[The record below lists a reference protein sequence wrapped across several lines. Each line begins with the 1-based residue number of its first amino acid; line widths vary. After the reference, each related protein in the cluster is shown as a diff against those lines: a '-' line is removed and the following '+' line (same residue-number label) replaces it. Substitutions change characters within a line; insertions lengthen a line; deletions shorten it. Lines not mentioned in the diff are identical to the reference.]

1 MADAKKSKIYN
12 NPGNIEVGQGYAG
25 ETGTYANDRERPF
38 AIFDTPQ
45 MGVRALTRDLITKI
59 KRFDGDVDAII
70 NQYAPNNENDTKAYQ
85 KFIKQQ
91 IGNKSKVDE
100 SDLPSLITG
109 IIKKENKG
117 STADYYLKDPKI
129 IEEGIALSSKSF
141 PSNYTY
147 RDALLE
153 YLTPLPIETRQ
164 EGGPVNA
171 GQPYL
176 VGEEGP
182 ELVIPNQDAFVLP
195 TNSPETQAALD
206 ALSAGVSSDV
216 AGARALGQSLRGS
229 SQSIADMVPQKSPT
243 RNKVKYIKF
252 DDPNAP
258 RIAVPEEFDQEQI
271 KEYLKS
277 ESVEAQMYDRGYL
290 YKYGLQPSYYQDNS
304 NLDDWALTAGI
315 KSGYDNLKAIGTG
328 ALYTVADTFGSE
340 ENMAKFERLRE
351 QYNQDAAVHIYK
363 EGEGPGGVE
372 SRITSIEDALQSE
385 AKLSAFLDWAAFNT
399 GAGATTMIPI
409 IMASAV
415 GAGVGVAAAPF
426 TGGASL
432 AASGASIAG
441 MMAAYSMGV
450 GEATGAQLDRSGDAN
465 AALSLAA
472 GIPYAAAERLFG
484 TSFMLNRLFAKKY
497 GAELVED
504 IVKKTTIKSLSE
516 KKIKN
521 SIIKEVSKGF
531 GKQFVG
537 EGITEATQEAITST
551 VAEINEG
558 ASLAELYSSKDFW
571 KQLGESAAAG
581 AVAGGV
587 IGGVTGG
594 PIQYIRKAGNK
605 NIDATAALADKV
617 DTDNIEA
624 INATGGEVGDIFT
637 YTGLVND
644 TEDKTENSKPKEYT
658 LLGTTITT
666 KGDEVYVMTPVGGGA
681 PVLVPLNES
690 SKLAKSQLNAK
701 DIATLGDQQFAPEDT
716 TSIPKATEVNQA
728 VKDLKARGIVNSEQ
742 SVEDLV
748 GLPPLDGWL
757 EEESEQY
764 QDAITNQAELLRT
777 EGEVTPLPA
786 KYKQYQGLEG
796 ETFNKVAEKQYQK
809 ERKQGIVNFYNTTLA
824 SENQLTDQEKL
835 ELQKLG
841 YYKGPRGIEFINRKL
856 ANTNLKDKAKVTT
869 GLQELREIISNQIAH
884 TPQIVESNRV
894 VSRTQ
899 VPPLIPRSF
908 EETKANLDPDS
919 AARLETLTEQKQRY
933 DWELAKQDEI
943 VEQLKNDLETL
954 DPNSPNIETETT
966 RLQNEINFV
975 ESRRQAV
982 AREVSDPLTR
992 ILKIRDITTH
1002 MNNSGFR
1009 VSMLQYY
1016 RQILKQVRKNKDE
1029 VAVQVYTNLIKNYRP
1044 TNQHVFTFN
1053 NTLVFLF
1060 TSKAKQQLQFD
1071 AKQLE
1076 NSIKDLLPDGFS
1088 RSAYRTLTEDNK
1100 VLYRQYSR
1108 DLQKRLNAIKTIDSK
1123 RVELNNLLAS
1133 FNIEPIINWDK
1144 QKGKLSIPEFN
1155 SRVKELLGYEKVERE
1170 KVIEEYWSLSNHP
1183 DSLDRPALSQD
1194 AIDKMPMV
1202 LEDMRSELERLGVNN
1217 LDLRIYNSI
1226 TNKKGAQVNGRFLGG
1241 LGLVEV
1247 AMNATQ
1253 NVNGSKLNPAD
1264 SRMFTLHHE
1273 SMHYIFKNLL
1283 TPEEQATLK
1292 SAARDAYIKRY
1303 NIKKRY
1309 EGFGLS
1315 EEALL
1320 EESISDAFA
1329 EYMATT
1335 SNGSLYTPKGMIATI
1350 FNRIRNYIIA
1360 LGNALSNN
1368 QLRSTA
1374 QIFNNIDKGVMEAR
1388 RDIINKVDISRS
1400 EMLNLA
1406 KIGKISVDQAEKF
1419 FNQRGRSV
1427 VLVGGIKAGSTLT
1440 NKQLYRSFI
1449 INILPKFYAV
1459 RQDPATNKIVTSL
1472 SNLFESITTDTGVP
1486 NLEQANFYLQQ
1497 LNTLNDQDLNAVAA
1511 YLQSNQEAMSEVTSA
1526 ALMKSSMG
1534 TYAGQDVAALFELMQ
1549 APDLFKTRLARLN
1562 RNMPT
1567 ETDIRIAGTPLTVH
1581 HGTGQTAMAS
1591 IMAGG
1596 FIASPNSMGMHFGT
1610 QAQATIR
1617 GKAMA
1622 DADYQ
1627 GTGLDAGK
1635 GLKTPEWWKPT
1646 SDLSAAIPSA
1656 DTTRKTQRANT
1667 AGTYNKIKSKL
1678 KEGNTL
1684 DFGAG
1689 LGLGTEILKSDSF
1702 EPFPP
1707 ANFVPTYQ
1715 AVQQIPENSYDN
1727 IVSLNV
1733 LNVLPKASR
1742 NDAVRTIGR
1751 SLKVNGT
1758 AFITTRGMDIY
1769 GNKQNPARG
1778 LRSDEVGSIITAD
1791 GQSFQ
1796 KGFTQA
1802 ELTGYIQSM
1811 LGSGFSVEAIPEGA
1825 AGVKVTKLET
1835 SLTTPGILNA
1845 VLHIRNPIRMQDM
1858 GAQWDSFQVLN
1869 DISAFPT
1876 DPNEQYGMD
1885 IDVSRQMAPA
1895 MLTDIIFTPTEA
1907 TVVRNK
1913 MTTAQDKGVPFKQGK
1928 SGKIIINKNYKPAS
1942 LIRQEI
1948 LQDAIKAK
1956 GYDGIVYRN
1965 QYEVTADY
1973 DGDGGAIESLDSYIV
1988 FSPNQIQLVENNPN
2002 LDMSDIHYSASSEGS
2017 YEADPSDDKISQ
2029 PDPKENRSATKEANK
2044 GMDDGG
2050 KAEDKVLAGTTPDTD
2065 VSLKDIGKVSK
2076 FMMHARGLAAKFPVV
2091 ARMFRAVQGLEQ
2103 KGRALQTQFAAQM
2116 RNYFDVINRMEGAKE
2131 ILAKAHIISQ
2141 QAGAQARYR
2150 KDAEGRITFV
2160 SPISITTGGESSI
2173 TIMQGEVV
2181 VLDGALADVY
2191 EDSQGAIMTVLDE
2204 IKKGTI
2210 ASTFVPQ
2217 LKQSVEIL
2225 SRMNPEALAAAGIDP
2240 NTFDGDVVENLQYG
2254 QLVAIINGLA
2264 AAPQLVRDRAM
2275 SASMNN
2281 PTNLSN
2287 MVERLPID
2295 SATIDILIGTDAT
2308 NLPSLLQ
2315 ELRKFEELKQF
2326 DYVPLQRYGTHA
2338 ITVKDESDQ
2347 VVRYEHISVP
2357 LKEEKL
2363 TGMTT
2368 SRKFGEVR
2376 SRLLAEYPASEG
2388 FEVSQVEEISEDYRS
2403 RMPKDLSMIDSMAQ
2417 HLSDKNAKKY
2427 DEVRK
2432 ELDTIIGTQ
2441 NVVGFDKFVRGRKM
2455 IGGVPG
2461 FDGDILRSISQFG
2474 MIAAEYGARNRYLK
2488 DVNNSYSDAMTYTD
2502 INKMPNLRE
2511 AVEKM
2516 KAYGIDNMHS
2526 HEFTLPRR
2534 LGFWW
2539 FLGGNI
2545 SSGILQT
2552 MSMVQFTGPMLA
2564 QFSNSAK
2571 SSTQLS
2577 RAFVEVNRLL
2587 TFTDNQFGDV
2597 FLNLDKPRLMEI
2609 FKDEALVE
2617 AISEDIANGI
2627 IKQGQ
2632 ALYETGQAP
2641 GFTLTPTDKTNM
2653 KIRGRIKQL
2662 EQGVMGGTFNTFE
2675 TISRLTAYV
2684 AAYRL
2689 SQDPKT
2695 MQNADTWYS
2704 GSNFIWNEMKKQRG
2718 GMANSQDFARILID
2732 DTFGDYSKIN
2742 RPMIMRGAGSIF
2754 FLFQTYISQ
2763 MFGLLRRLMV
2773 GQGNAQSTAMGR
2785 KMFARIMLMLFL
2797 TGGLMGLPGADD
2809 LDFLYRMTRKMQ
2821 GVDQDMRTVMREALV
2836 DLTGPKM
2843 TEAIMNGSIEAF
2855 GNVNVQR
2862 RLSLG
2867 EVPGSGQA
2875 RAILSALGM
2884 PTGAKAEE
2892 FLGAPGAVFFQSGRE
2907 MFDIINKQGMLSAAT
2922 DMDLYMAAAPT
2933 FIKNAYR
2940 AAYKYPQQ
2948 GYVDTRR
2955 GTLLTADLNGFD
2967 LLMQGIGFTPTKI
2980 SKARNVLY
2988 YERQVDTK
2996 YQGITKSFNS
3006 QIKNAF
3012 RDMYIGYNITDDKAM
3027 ADAAQLEILKIM
3039 RQIQEFNNGVDSN
3052 YAYVPAISRLRAEGI
3067 KQANFNLRTLKA
3079 NKKTFRKKQE
3089 LTDQFDVNM
3098 N

>member
-1 MADAKKSKIYN
+1 MPPVVKNKESKKVRSFKNIIRKAEGYRNEAYKPVDTEKYHTIGYGHYGEDVKPGQKINRKQAESLLDKDVRVRVKEIN
-12 NPGNIEVGQGYAG
+12 NLIPEFNQFPSDVQ
-25 ETGTYANDRERPF
+25 D
-38 AIFDTPQ
+38 AIFSEYYRGSIGQSPNA
-45 MGVRALTRDLITKI
+45 VKL
-59 KRFDGDVDAII
+59 I
-70 NQYAPNNENDTKAYQ
+70 NQK
-85 KFIKQQ
+85 
-91 IGNKSKVDE
+91 
-100 SDLPSLITG
+100 
-109 IIKKENKG
+109 
-117 STADYYLKDPKI
+117 
-129 IEEGIALSSKSF
+129 
-141 PSNYTY
+141 NYEQ
-147 RDALLE
+147 AAQE
-153 YLTPLPIETRQ
+153 YLDNQEYINAVELGKPGIRPRMEAVAEALRNMGIETRA
-164 EGGPVNA
+164 EGGPVNY

-182 ELVIPNQDAFVLP
+182 ELIVPNQDAVVLP
-195 TNSPETQAALD
+195 ANSPETQAALD

-216 AGARALGQSLRGS
+216 ADARALGQSFRGS
-229 SQSIADMVPQKSPT
+229 SQSIADMVPQRSPT
-243 RNKVKYIKF
+243 RDKVKYIKF
-252 DDPNAP
+252 DDPRAP
-258 RIAVPEEFDQEQI
+258 RIAVPEDFDQEQI
-271 KEYLKS
+271 NEYLKT
-277 ESVEAQMYDRGYL
+277 ESVEAQMYDKGYL
-290 YKYGLQPSYYQDNS
+290 FKYGLQPSYYKDNS

-363 EGEGPGGVE
+363 EGEGPGGIE

-581 AVAGGV
+581 AVAGGT
-587 IGGVTGG
+587 IGGVAGG
-594 PIQYIRKAGNK
+594 PIQYIKKSGNK
-605 NIDATAALADKV
+605 NIDATAALSDKV

-624 INATGGEVGDIFT
+624 INATGGEVGDVFT

-764 QDAITNQAELLRT
+764 QDAIANQAELLRT

-856 ANTNLKDKAKVTT
+856 ANTKLKDKAKETT

-1076 NSIKDLLPDGFS
+1076 NSIKDLLPNGFS

-1155 SRVKELLGYEKVERE
+1155 NRVKELLGYEKVERE

-1202 LEDMRSELERLGVNN
+1202 LEDMRSELGRLGVNN

-1292 SAARDAYIKRY
+1292 GAARDAYIKRY

-1335 SNGSLYTPKGMIATI
+1335 SNGSLYSPKGMIATI

-1440 NKQLYRSFI
+1440 NKQLYRSFV
-1449 INILPKFYAV
+1449 INVLPKFYAV
-1459 RQDPATNKIVTSL
+1459 RQDPATNKVVTSL

-1526 ALMKSSMG
+1526 ALLRSSMG
-1534 TYAGQDVAALFELMQ
+1534 TYAGQDVVALFELIQ

-1581 HGTGQTAMAS
+1581 HSTETIKTDIITKEGFK
-1591 IMAGG
+1591 AG
-1596 FIASPNSMGMHFGT
+1596 PDSMGMHFGT
-1610 QAQATIR
+1610 
-1617 GKAMA
+1617 
-1622 DADYQ
+1622 
-1627 GTGLDAGK
+1627 
-1635 GLKTPEWWKPT
+1635 
-1646 SDLSAAIPSA
+1646 
-1656 DTTRKTQRANT
+1656 
-1667 AGTYNKIKSKL
+1667 
-1678 KEGNTL
+1678 KE
-1684 DFGAG
+1684 
-1689 LGLGTEILKSDSF
+1689 
-1702 EPFPP
+1702 
-1707 ANFVPTYQ
+1707 Q
-1715 AVQQIPENSYDN
+1715 AVIRAKN
-1727 IVSLNV
+1727 IVSAPV
-1733 LNVLPKASR
+1733 
-1742 NDAVRTIGR
+1742 
-1751 SLKVNGT
+1751 
-1758 AFITTRGMDIY
+1758 MDNMKI
-1769 GNKQNPARG
+1769 
-1778 LRSDEVGSIITAD
+1778 
-1791 GQSFQ
+1791 F
-1796 KGFTQA
+1796 
-1802 ELTGYIQSM
+1802 
-1811 LGSGFSVEAIPEGA
+1811 
-1825 AGVKVTKLET
+1825 
-1835 SLTTPGILNA
+1835 NA
-1845 VLHIRNPIRMQDM
+1845 VLHIRNPVRMQDM
-1858 GAQWDSFQVLN
+1858 GAYWTAEQTLEELTAPAN
-1869 DISAFPT
+1869 NPT
-1876 DPNEQYGMD
+1876 EQYGMD

-1895 MLTDIIFTPTEA
+1895 MLTDIIFTPTEGG
-1907 TVVRNK
+1907 VIRRK
-1913 MTTAQDKGVPFKQGK
+1913 MQAAKD
-1928 SGKIIINKNYKPAS
+1928 SSA
-1942 LIRQEI
+1942 RQKI

-2002 LDMSDIHYSASSEGS
+2002 LDMSDINYSASSEGS

-2141 QAGAQARYR
+2141 QAGAQAKYLP
-2150 KDAEGRITFV
+2150 DAEGRITFV
-2160 SPISITTGGESSI
+2160 SPISITTGGENSI

-2191 EDSQGAIMTVLDE
+2191 IDAQGAITTVLEE

-2571 SSTQLS
+2571 SATQLS

-2907 MFDIINKQGMLSAAT
+2907 MFDIINKQGILSAAT

>member
-1 MADAKKSKIYN
+1 
-12 NPGNIEVGQGYAG
+12 
-25 ETGTYANDRERPF
+25 
-38 AIFDTPQ
+38 
-45 MGVRALTRDLITKI
+45 
-59 KRFDGDVDAII
+59 
-70 NQYAPNNENDTKAYQ
+70 
-85 KFIKQQ
+85 
-91 IGNKSKVDE
+91 
-100 SDLPSLITG
+100 
-109 IIKKENKG
+109 
-117 STADYYLKDPKI
+117 
-129 IEEGIALSSKSF
+129 
-141 PSNYTY
+141 
-147 RDALLE
+147 
-153 YLTPLPIETRQ
+153 
-164 EGGPVNA
+164 
-171 GQPYL
+171 
-176 VGEEGP
+176 
-182 ELVIPNQDAFVLP
+182 
-195 TNSPETQAALD
+195 
-206 ALSAGVSSDV
+206 
-216 AGARALGQSLRGS
+216 
-229 SQSIADMVPQKSPT
+229 
-243 RNKVKYIKF
+243 
-252 DDPNAP
+252 
-258 RIAVPEEFDQEQI
+258 
-271 KEYLKS
+271 
-277 ESVEAQMYDRGYL
+277 
-290 YKYGLQPSYYQDNS
+290 
-304 NLDDWALTAGI
+304 
-315 KSGYDNLKAIGTG
+315 
-328 ALYTVADTFGSE
+328 
-340 ENMAKFERLRE
+340 
-351 QYNQDAAVHIYK
+351 
-363 EGEGPGGVE
+363 
-372 SRITSIEDALQSE
+372 
-385 AKLSAFLDWAAFNT
+385 
-399 GAGATTMIPI
+399 
-409 IMASAV
+409 
-415 GAGVGVAAAPF
+415 
-426 TGGASL
+426 
-432 AASGASIAG
+432 
-441 MMAAYSMGV
+441 
-450 GEATGAQLDRSGDAN
+450 
-465 AALSLAA
+465 
-472 GIPYAAAERLFG
+472 
-484 TSFMLNRLFAKKY
+484 
-497 GAELVED
+497 
-504 IVKKTTIKSLSE
+504 
-516 KKIKN
+516 
-521 SIIKEVSKGF
+521 
-531 GKQFVG
+531 
-537 EGITEATQEAITST
+537 
-551 VAEINEG
+551 
-558 ASLAELYSSKDFW
+558 
-571 KQLGESAAAG
+571 
-581 AVAGGV
+581 
-587 IGGVTGG
+587 
-594 PIQYIRKAGNK
+594 
-605 NIDATAALADKV
+605 
-617 DTDNIEA
+617 
-624 INATGGEVGDIFT
+624 
-637 YTGLVND
+637 
-644 TEDKTENSKPKEYT
+644 
-658 LLGTTITT
+658 
-666 KGDEVYVMTPVGGGA
+666 MTPVGGGA

-690 SKLAKSQLNAK
+690 SKLTKSQLNAK

-764 QDAITNQAELLRT
+764 QDAIANQAELLRT

-856 ANTNLKDKAKVTT
+856 ANTKLKDKAKETT

-884 TPQIVESNRV
+884 TPQIVESTRV

-919 AARLETLTEQKQRY
+919 ATRLETLTEQKQRY

-943 VEQLKNDLETL
+943 VEQLKNNLETL
-954 DPNSPNIETETT
+954 DPNSPNIEVETT

-975 ESRRQAV
+975 ESRKQAV
-982 AREVSDPLTR
+982 AREISDPLTR

-1009 VSMLQYY
+1009 VNMIQYY
-1016 RQILKQVRKNKDE
+1016 RQILKQARKDKDE
-1029 VAVQVYTNLIKNYRP
+1029 VSIQFYQNLIKNYKP

-1053 NTLVFLF
+1053 NTLVYLF
-1060 TSKAKQQLQFD
+1060 TSKAK
-1071 AKQLE
+1071 KQLE
-1076 NSIKDLLPDGFS
+1076 FDARQLENNIKDLLPDGFS
-1088 RSAYRTLTEDNK
+1088 RSAYRALTEDNK

-1133 FNIEPIINWDK
+1133 FNIEPVINWDK

-1155 SRVKELLGYEKVERE
+1155 KRVKELLGYEKVERE

-1202 LEDMRSELERLGVNN
+1202 LEDMRSELKRLGVNN
-1217 LDLRIYNSI
+1217 LDVRIYNSI

-1292 SAARDAYIKRY
+1292 GAARDAYIKRY

-1335 SNGSLYTPKGMIATI
+1335 SNGSLYSPKGMIATI

-1427 VLVGGIKAGSTLT
+1427 VLVGGKKAGSTIT
-1440 NKQLYRSFI
+1440 NKQLYRSFV
-1449 INILPKFYAV
+1449 INVLPEFYEV

-1497 LNTLNDQDLNAVAA
+1497 LNALTDQELNAAA
-1511 YLQSNQEAMSEVTSA
+1511 AFIQSNEEAHLEINRA
-1526 ALMKSSMG
+1526 ALLKSSI
-1534 TYAGQDVAALFELMQ
+1534 YSNAGQYTAGLFELI
-1549 APDLFKTRLARLN
+1549 PYIDLFKQNLGSLN
-1562 RNMPT
+1562 RVMPT
-1567 ETDIRIAGTPLTVH
+1567 ETDIRIAGTPLIVH

-1610 QAQATIR
+1610 QPQAAIR
-1617 GKAMA
+1617 GKLMA
-1622 DADYQ
+1622 DAEYQ

-1635 GLKTPEWWKPT
+1635 GFKTPEWWKPI
-1646 SDLSAAIPSA
+1646 SDEFVDPPAE
-1656 DTTRKTQRANT
+1656 TTQSTQRANT
-1667 AGTYNKIKSKL
+1667 VGTYNKIKLKL

-1684 DFGAG
+1684 DYGAG
-1689 LGLGTEILKSDSF
+1689 LGLGTSILESDSF
-1702 EPFPP
+1702 EPFPQTSF
-1707 ANFVPTYQ
+1707 NPTYTDLND
-1715 AVQQIPENSYDN
+1715 IPADSYDN
-1727 IVSLNV
+1727 VVALNV
-1733 LNVLPKASR
+1733 LNVLPKARR
-1742 NDAVRTIGR
+1742 NDAVRGIGR
-1751 SLKVNGT
+1751 SLKVKGT
-1758 AFITTRGMDIY
+1758 AFITTRGIDIY
-1769 GNKQNPARG
+1769 GNKQSPTRG
-1778 LRSDEVGSIITAD
+1778 TKGAEVGSIVTSNN
-1791 GQSFQ
+1791 SFQ

-1802 ELTGYIQSM
+1802 ELTGYIKSM
-1811 LGSGFSVEAIPEGA
+1811 LGSGFSVEAITEGA

-1835 SLTTPGILNA
+1835 SLTTPAILNA
-1845 VLHIRNPIRMQDM
+1845 VLHIRNPLRMKDM
-1858 GAQWDSFQVLN
+1858 GQLWDAETTLDLLRSYTN
-1869 DISAFPT
+1869 NPT
-1876 DPNEQYGMD
+1876 EQDGYGMD
-1885 IDVSRQMAPA
+1885 VDVMRPMAQA

-1907 TVVRNK
+1907 AVIRK
-1913 MTTAQDKGVPFKQGK
+1913 KIMAAQDKGAPFKQTK
-1928 SGKIIINKNYKPAS
+1928 SGKSLNQIIMNKNYKPVD

-1965 QYEVTADY
+1965 QYEVTADR
-1973 DGDGGAIESLDSYIV
+1973 DGEPIESLDSYIV
-1988 FSPNQIQLVENNPN
+1988 FDANQIQLVENNPN

-2240 NTFDGDVVENLQYG
+2240 NTFDGDVVENLQYE

-2338 ITVKDESDQ
+2338 ITVKDD
-2347 VVRYEHISVP
+2347 I
-2357 LKEEKL
+2357 
-2363 TGMTT
+2363 
-2368 SRKFGEVR
+2368 R
-2376 SRLLAEYPASEG
+2376 SSC
-2388 FEVSQVEEISEDYRS
+2388 
-2403 RMPKDLSMIDSMAQ
+2403 
-2417 HLSDKNAKKY
+2417 
-2427 DEVRK
+2427 
-2432 ELDTIIGTQ
+2432 
-2441 NVVGFDKFVRGRKM
+2441 
-2455 IGGVPG
+2455 
-2461 FDGDILRSISQFG
+2461 
-2474 MIAAEYGARNRYLK
+2474 
-2488 DVNNSYSDAMTYTD
+2488 
-2502 INKMPNLRE
+2502 
-2511 AVEKM
+2511 
-2516 KAYGIDNMHS
+2516 
-2526 HEFTLPRR
+2526 
-2534 LGFWW
+2534 
-2539 FLGGNI
+2539 
-2545 SSGILQT
+2545 
-2552 MSMVQFTGPMLA
+2552 
-2564 QFSNSAK
+2564 
-2571 SSTQLS
+2571 
-2577 RAFVEVNRLL
+2577 
-2587 TFTDNQFGDV
+2587 
-2597 FLNLDKPRLMEI
+2597 
-2609 FKDEALVE
+2609 
-2617 AISEDIANGI
+2617 
-2627 IKQGQ
+2627 
-2632 ALYETGQAP
+2632 
-2641 GFTLTPTDKTNM
+2641 
-2653 KIRGRIKQL
+2653 
-2662 EQGVMGGTFNTFE
+2662 
-2675 TISRLTAYV
+2675 
-2684 AAYRL
+2684 
-2689 SQDPKT
+2689 
-2695 MQNADTWYS
+2695 
-2704 GSNFIWNEMKKQRG
+2704 
-2718 GMANSQDFARILID
+2718 
-2732 DTFGDYSKIN
+2732 
-2742 RPMIMRGAGSIF
+2742 
-2754 FLFQTYISQ
+2754 
-2763 MFGLLRRLMV
+2763 
-2773 GQGNAQSTAMGR
+2773 
-2785 KMFARIMLMLFL
+2785 
-2797 TGGLMGLPGADD
+2797 
-2809 LDFLYRMTRKMQ
+2809 
-2821 GVDQDMRTVMREALV
+2821 
-2836 DLTGPKM
+2836 
-2843 TEAIMNGSIEAF
+2843 
-2855 GNVNVQR
+2855 
-2862 RLSLG
+2862 
-2867 EVPGSGQA
+2867 
-2875 RAILSALGM
+2875 
-2884 PTGAKAEE
+2884 
-2892 FLGAPGAVFFQSGRE
+2892 
-2907 MFDIINKQGMLSAAT
+2907 
-2922 DMDLYMAAAPT
+2922 
-2933 FIKNAYR
+2933 
-2940 AAYKYPQQ
+2940 
-2948 GYVDTRR
+2948 
-2955 GTLLTADLNGFD
+2955 
-2967 LLMQGIGFTPTKI
+2967 
-2980 SKARNVLY
+2980 
-2988 YERQVDTK
+2988 
-2996 YQGITKSFNS
+2996 
-3006 QIKNAF
+3006 
-3012 RDMYIGYNITDDKAM
+3012 
-3027 ADAAQLEILKIM
+3027 
-3039 RQIQEFNNGVDSN
+3039 
-3052 YAYVPAISRLRAEGI
+3052 
-3067 KQANFNLRTLKA
+3067 
-3079 NKKTFRKKQE
+3079 
-3089 LTDQFDVNM
+3089 
-3098 N
+3098 

>member
-12 NPGNIEVGQGYAG
+12 NPGNIEIGQGYAG
-25 ETGTYANDRERPF
+25 ETGTYANNRKRPF

-182 ELVIPNQDAFVLP
+182 ELVVPNQDAFVLP
-195 TNSPETQAALD
+195 TNSPETQAVLD
-206 ALSAGVSSDV
+206 ELSAGVSSDV
-216 AGARALGQSLRGS
+216 ADARALGQSLRGS
-229 SQSIADMVPQKSPT
+229 SQSITDMVPQRSPT
-243 RNKVKYIKF
+243 RDKVKYIKF

-415 GAGVGVAAAPF
+415 GAGVGALTV
-426 TGGASL
+426 GAG
-432 AASGASIAG
+432 ATGASIAG

-472 GIPYAAAERLFG
+472 GIPYAAAERYLG
-484 TSFMLNRLFAKKY
+484 ASMMLTRLFKEKY
-497 GAELVED
+497 GGEV
-504 IVKKTTIKSLSE
+504 VKKLVKDTTIKSLSE

-521 SIIKEVSKGF
+521 SIIKEVAKGF
-531 GKQFVG
+531 GTQFVG
-537 EGITEATQEAITST
+537 EGATEAIQESITST

-558 ASLAELYSSKDFW
+558 ASLAELYSSTDFW
-571 KQLGESAAAG
+571 KQLGEAAAAG

-624 INATGGEVGDIFT
+624 INATGGEVGDTFV

-644 TEDKTENSKPKEYT
+644 TEDKTENSTPKEYT

-666 KGDEVYVMTPVGGGA
+666 KGDEVYVLTPRGGGA

-690 SKLAKSQLNAK
+690 SKLTKSQLNAK
-701 DIATLGDQQFAPEDT
+701 DIAALEDQQYLPEENT
-716 TSIPKATEVNQA
+716 VIPKNKEVNQA

-748 GLPPLDGWL
+748 GLPPLNDWLAEEL
-757 EEESEQY
+757 EEY
-764 QDAITNQAELLRT
+764 QFEIDNQGRIQKE
-777 EGEVTPLPA
+777 EGEVSPLPA

-796 ETFNKVAEKQYQK
+796 DAFNKVAEKQYQK
-809 ERKQGIVNFYNTTLA
+809 ERKQGIVDFYNTTLA

-841 YYKGPRGIEFINRKL
+841 YYRGPRGIEFINRKL
-856 ANTNLKDKAKVTT
+856 NNTNLKDKAKVTT

-884 TPQIVESNRV
+884 TPQIVESTRV

-899 VPPLIPRSF
+899 VPPLIPRAF
-908 EETKANLDPDS
+908 AETEAGLDPDT
-919 AARLETLTEQKQRY
+919 AVELERLTQAKKLNAWQ
-933 DWELAKQDEI
+933 LAKSDEV
-943 VEQLKNDLETL
+943 VEQLKNQLETL

-966 RLQNEINFV
+966 RLQNEINFI
-975 ESRRQAV
+975 ESRKQAV
-982 AREVSDPLTR
+982 AKEISDPLTR
-992 ILKIRDITTH
+992 VLKIREITTN

-1009 VSMLQYY
+1009 VNMIQYY
-1016 RQILKQVRKNKDE
+1016 RQILKQARRDRDE
-1029 VAVQVYTNLIKNYRP
+1029 VSIQFYQNLIKSYKP

-1053 NTLVFLF
+1053 NTLVYLF
-1060 TSKAKQQLQFD
+1060 TSKAKQQLEAD
-1071 AKQLE
+1071 ARVLE
-1076 NSIKDLLPDGFS
+1076 NNIKDLLPDGFS
-1088 RSAYRTLTEDNK
+1088 RSAYRALTEDNK

-1123 RVELNNLLAS
+1123 RVELNSLLAS
-1133 FNIEPIINWDK
+1133 FNIEPVINWDK
-1144 QKGKLSIPEFN
+1144 QKGKISIPDFN
-1155 SRVKELLGYEKVERE
+1155 KLSKDLLGYEKVERE
-1170 KVIEEYWSLSNHP
+1170 KTIEEYWSLSNHP

-1194 AIDKMPMV
+1194 AIDKMPMI

-1217 LDLRIYNSI
+1217 LDVRIYNSI

-1511 YLQSNQEAMSEVTSA
+1511 YLQSNQEAISEVTSA
-1526 ALMKSSMG
+1526 AMMKSSMG
-1534 TYAGQDVAALFELMQ
+1534 TYAGQDVAALFELLQ
-1549 APDLFKTRLARLN
+1549 AVDLFKTRLARLN

-1581 HGTGQTAMAS
+1581 HSTETIKTDIITKEGFK
-1591 IMAGG
+1591 AG
-1596 FIASPNSMGMHFGT
+1596 PDSMGMHFGT
-1610 QAQATIR
+1610 
-1617 GKAMA
+1617 
-1622 DADYQ
+1622 
-1627 GTGLDAGK
+1627 
-1635 GLKTPEWWKPT
+1635 
-1646 SDLSAAIPSA
+1646 
-1656 DTTRKTQRANT
+1656 
-1667 AGTYNKIKSKL
+1667 
-1678 KEGNTL
+1678 KE
-1684 DFGAG
+1684 
-1689 LGLGTEILKSDSF
+1689 
-1702 EPFPP
+1702 
-1707 ANFVPTYQ
+1707 Q
-1715 AVQQIPENSYDN
+1715 AVIRAKN
-1727 IVSLNV
+1727 IVSAPV
-1733 LNVLPKASR
+1733 
-1742 NDAVRTIGR
+1742 
-1751 SLKVNGT
+1751 
-1758 AFITTRGMDIY
+1758 MDNMKIF
-1769 GNKQNPARG
+1769 
-1778 LRSDEVGSIITAD
+1778 D
-1791 GQSFQ
+1791 
-1796 KGFTQA
+1796 
-1802 ELTGYIQSM
+1802 
-1811 LGSGFSVEAIPEGA
+1811 
-1825 AGVKVTKLET
+1825 
-1835 SLTTPGILNA
+1835 A
-1845 VLHIRNPIRMQDM
+1845 VLHIRNPVRMQDM
-1858 GAQWDSFQVLN
+1858 GAYWTAEQTLEELTAAAN
-1869 DISAFPT
+1869 DPT
-1876 DPNEQYGMD
+1876 EQYGMD

-1895 MLTDIIFTPTEA
+1895 MLTDIIFTPTEGG
-1907 TVVRNK
+1907 VIRRK
-1913 MTTAQDKGVPFKQGK
+1913 MQAAKD
-1928 SGKIIINKNYKPAS
+1928 SSA
-1942 LIRQEI
+1942 RQKI

-1965 QYEVTADY
+1965 QYEITSDY

-1988 FSPNQIQLVENNPN
+1988 FDANQIQLVENNPN

-2571 SSTQLS
+2571 SATQLS

-2907 MFDIINKQGMLSAAT
+2907 MFDIINKQGILSAAT

>member
-182 ELVIPNQDAFVLP
+182 ELVVPNQDAFVLP
-195 TNSPETQAALD
+195 TNSPETQAVLD
-206 ALSAGVSSDV
+206 ELSAGVSSDV
-216 AGARALGQSLRGS
+216 ADARALGQSLRGS
-229 SQSIADMVPQKSPT
+229 SQSITDMVPQRSPT
-243 RNKVKYIKF
+243 RDKVKYIKF

-340 ENMAKFERLRE
+340 ENMAKFEKLRE
-351 QYNQDAAVHIYK
+351 QYNQDASVHIYK

-385 AKLSAFLDWAAFNT
+385 AKLSAFIDWAAFNT

-415 GAGVGVAAAPF
+415 GAGVGALTV
-426 TGGASL
+426 GAGT
-432 AASGASIAG
+432 AGASIAG

-472 GIPYAAAERLFG
+472 GIPYAAAERYLG
-484 TSFMLNRLFAKKY
+484 TSMMLTRLFKEKY
-497 GAELVED
+497 GGEV
-504 IVKKTTIKSLSE
+504 VKKLVKDTTIKSLSE

-521 SIIKEVSKGF
+521 SIIKEVAKGF

-537 EGITEATQEAITST
+537 EGATEAIQESITST
-551 VAEINEG
+551 AAEINEG

-571 KQLGESAAAG
+571 KQLGEAAAAG
-581 AVAGGV
+581 AVAGGT
-587 IGGVTGG
+587 IGGVVGG

-605 NIDATAALADKV
+605 NIDATAALSDKV
-617 DTDNIEA
+617 DTDNTEA
-624 INATGGEVGDIFT
+624 INATGGEVGDTFI
-637 YTGLVND
+637 YTGQVND
-644 TEDKTENSKPKEYT
+644 TEDKTENATPKEYV
-658 LLGTTITT
+658 LLGTTVTT
-666 KGDEVYVMTPVGGGA
+666 KGDEVYILTPRGGGA

-690 SKLAKSQLNAK
+690 SKLTKSQLNEK
-701 DIATLGDQQFAPEDT
+701 DVAALEDQQYLPEENT
-716 TSIPKATEVNQA
+716 VIPKTKEVNQA

-748 GLPPLDGWL
+748 GLPPLNDWLAEEL
-757 EEESEQY
+757 EEY
-764 QDAITNQAELLRT
+764 QFEIDNQGRIQKE
-777 EGEVTPLPA
+777 EGEVSPLPA
-786 KYKQYQGLEG
+786 KYKQYKGLEG
-796 ETFNKVAEKQYQK
+796 DAFNKVAEKQYQK
-809 ERKQGIVNFYNTTLA
+809 ERKQGIVGFYNTTLA

-856 ANTNLKDKAKVTT
+856 ANTKLKDKAKETT
-869 GLQELREIISNQIAH
+869 GLQEIREIISNQIPH

-908 EETKANLDPDS
+908 DETQAGLDPDS
-919 AARLETLTEQKQRY
+919 AIELERLTQAKKLNAWQ
-933 DWELAKQDEI
+933 LAKSDEVI
-943 VEQLKNDLETL
+943 EQLKSELETL
-954 DPNSPNIETETT
+954 DPNSPNIEAETT
-966 RLQNEINFV
+966 RIQNEINFI
-975 ESRRQAV
+975 ESRKQAV
-982 AREVSDPLTR
+982 AKEISDPLTR
-992 ILKIRDITTH
+992 ILKIREITTH

-1009 VSMLQYY
+1009 VNMIQYY
-1016 RQILKQVRKNKDE
+1016 RQLLKQARKDRDE
-1029 VAVQVYTNLIKNYRP
+1029 AQVLTLRNLIKNYKP
-1044 TNQHVFTFN
+1044 TNQHVFEFN
-1053 NTLVFLF
+1053 NILVYLF
-1060 TSKAKQQLQFD
+1060 TTKAKQQLEFD
-1071 AKQLE
+1071 ARQLE
-1076 NSIKDLLPDGFS
+1076 NNIKDILPTGFT
-1088 RSAYRTLTEDNK
+1088 RAAYKALTENQR
-1100 VLYRQYSR
+1100 VLYKQYSR

-1123 RVELNNLLAS
+1123 RAELNNLLES
-1133 FNIEPIINWDK
+1133 FDIEPVVNWNK
-1144 QKGKLSIPEFN
+1144 QKGKISIPAFN
-1155 SRVKELLGYEKVERE
+1155 KLSKELLGYEKVERE
-1170 KVIEEYWSLSNHP
+1170 KVIEEYWSLANHP

-1194 AIDKMPMV
+1194 AIDKMPMI
-1202 LEDMRSELERLGVNN
+1202 LEDLRAELDRLGVNN

-1283 TPEEQATLK
+1283 TPEEQVTLK
-1292 SAARDAYIKRY
+1292 SAARTAYIKRY
-1303 NIKKRY
+1303 NIRKRY
-1309 EGFGLS
+1309 EGFDLN

-1335 SNGSLYTPKGMIATI
+1335 SNGSLYSPKGMIASI

-1374 QIFNNIDKGVMEAR
+1374 QIFNNIDKGVMQAR
-1388 RDIINKVDISRS
+1388 RDIMNKVDISRT
-1400 EMLNLA
+1400 EMINLA
-1406 KIGKISVDQAEKF
+1406 KIGKISIEQAEKF

-1427 VLVGGIKAGSTLT
+1427 VLVGGERVGSVIT
-1440 NKQLYRSFI
+1440 NKQLYRSFVI
-1449 INILPKFYAV
+1449 KVLPKFYAV
-1459 RQDPATNKIVTSL
+1459 RQDPTTNKIVTAI
-1472 SNLFESITTDTGVP
+1472 SNLFESLTTESGVI

-1497 LNTLNDQDLNAVAA
+1497 LNSLTDQELNTAAA
-1511 YLQSNQEAMSEVTSA
+1511 YLENNQEAISEVTSA
-1526 ALMKSSMG
+1526 ALLKSNIESL
-1534 TYAGQDVAALFELMQ
+1534 AGRSTLALFDLIN
-1549 APDLFKTRLARLN
+1549 APNLFDMRIKMLN
-1562 RNMPT
+1562 RQMPT
-1567 ETDIRIAGTPLTVH
+1567 ETDIRIAGSPLIVH
-1581 HGTGQTAMAS
+1581 HSTDKSKTNIITKEGFK
-1591 IMAGG
+1591 AGLD
-1596 FIASPNSMGMHFGT
+1596 SMGIHFGT
-1610 QAQATIR
+1610 KEQAIIR
-1617 GKAMA
+1617 AK
-1622 DADYQ
+1622 
-1627 GTGLDAGK
+1627 
-1635 GLKTPEWWKPT
+1635 
-1646 SDLSAAIPSA
+1646 
-1656 DTTRKTQRANT
+1656 
-1667 AGTYNKIKSKL
+1667 
-1678 KEGNTL
+1678 
-1684 DFGAG
+1684 
-1689 LGLGTEILKSDSF
+1689 
-1702 EPFPP
+1702 
-1707 ANFVPTYQ
+1707 
-1715 AVQQIPENSYDN
+1715 N
-1727 IVSLNV
+1727 IVSSPVADNM
-1733 LNVLPKASR
+1733 
-1742 NDAVRTIGR
+1742 
-1751 SLKVNGT
+1751 KV
-1758 AFITTRGMDIY
+1758 FD
-1769 GNKQNPARG
+1769 
-1778 LRSDEVGSIITAD
+1778 
-1791 GQSFQ
+1791 
-1796 KGFTQA
+1796 
-1802 ELTGYIQSM
+1802 
-1811 LGSGFSVEAIPEGA
+1811 
-1825 AGVKVTKLET
+1825 
-1835 SLTTPGILNA
+1835 A
-1845 VLHIRNPIRMQDM
+1845 VLHIRNPVRMQDM
-1858 GAQWDSFQVLN
+1858 GAYWTAEQTLEALTAAAN
-1869 DISAFPT
+1869 NPT
-1876 DPNEQYGMD
+1876 EQYGMD

-1895 MLTDIIFTPTEA
+1895 MLTDIIFTPTEGG
-1907 TVVRNK
+1907 VIRRK
-1913 MTTAQDKGVPFKQGK
+1913 MQAVGDSFVGSRRV
-1928 SGKIIINKNYKPAS
+1928 NAS
-1942 LIRQEI
+1942 RKRQEI

-1965 QYEVTADY
+1965 QYEVTTDY
-1973 DGDGGAIESLDSYIV
+1973 NGDGGAIESLDSYIV
-1988 FSPNQIQLVENNPN
+1988 FDADQVLLVENNPN
-2002 LDMSDIHYSASSEGS
+2002 LDMSDINYSASSEGS
-2017 YEADPSDDKISQ
+2017 YQTDPSDDKISQ
-2029 PDPKENRSATKEANK
+2029 PDSKENRPATKEANN

-2050 KAEDKVLAGTTPDTD
+2050 KAEDKVLAGTTDDPE
-2065 VSLKDIGKVSK
+2065 VSTKDISKVSK
-2076 FMMHARGLAAKFPVV
+2076 FMMHARGLAARFPVIST
-2091 ARMFRAVQGLEQ
+2091 MFRAVQGLEQ
-2103 KGRALQTQFAAQM
+2103 KGRSLQTQFTAQM

-2150 KDAEGRITFV
+2150 KDAEGRIVFV
-2160 SPISITTGGESSI
+2160 SPKNITTGGNNPI
-2173 TIMQGEVV
+2173 TILQGEVV

-2191 EDSQGAIMTVLDE
+2191 EDSQIAIISILEEV
-2204 IKKGTI
+2204 KKGTI

-2217 LKQSVEIL
+2217 LKQAVEIL
-2225 SRMNPEALAAAGIDP
+2225 SRMNPEVLAEALPELIDS
-2240 NTFDGDVVENLQYG
+2240 NGNIDIKIFNGNVVENLQYG

-2264 AAPQLVRDRAM
+2264 RAPQLLRDRAM

-2281 PTNLSN
+2281 PNDLSN
-2287 MVERLPID
+2287 MVETLAED
-2295 SATIDILIGTDAT
+2295 SEIINGLIGTDAT
-2308 NLPSLLQ
+2308 NLPALLQ
-2315 ELRKFEELKQF
+2315 ELRNFEELKQF

-2338 ITVKDESDQ
+2338 ITVKDDETGE
-2347 VVRYEHISVP
+2347 VIRYEHISIP
-2357 LKEEKL
+2357 LTEEKA

-2368 SRKFGEVR
+2368 SRRFNEVR
-2376 SRLLAEYPASEG
+2376 SRLLAEYPASQG
-2388 FEVSQVEEISEDYRS
+2388 YTVSEVEEISENFRS
-2403 RMPKDLSMIDSMAQ
+2403 KMPKDLSMIDSMAQ
-2417 HLSDKNAKKY
+2417 HLSDKNAKRY
-2427 DEVRK
+2427 DKVRS
-2432 ELDTIIGTQ
+2432 ELDTIIGKQ
-2441 NVVGFDKFVRGRKM
+2441 NVVGFDKFVRGRRM

-2474 MIAAEYGARNRYLK
+2474 MIASEYGARNRYLK
-2488 DVNNSYSDAMTYTD
+2488 DVNNSYSDAINFTD
-2502 INKMPNLRE
+2502 INNMPNLRE

-2516 KAYGIDNMHS
+2516 KAYGVDNMHS
-2526 HEFTLPRR
+2526 HEWTMPRR

-2539 FLGGNI
+2539 FLGGNL

-2564 QFSNSAK
+2564 QFANSAK
-2571 SSTQLS
+2571 SATQLS

-2587 TFTDNQFGDV
+2587 SFTDNQFGDV
-2597 FLNLDKPRLMEI
+2597 FLNLDRSRLLEI
-2609 FKDEALVE
+2609 FKDEALVD
-2617 AISEDIANGI
+2617 AVLEDIANGI

-2632 ALYETGQAP
+2632 ALYESGQAP

-2653 KIRGRIKQL
+2653 RIRGRIKQL
-2662 EQGVMGGTFNTFE
+2662 EQGVMGGTFNTYE
-2675 TISRLTAYV
+2675 TISRMTAYV

-2689 SQDPKT
+2689 AQDPKT

-2718 GMANSQDFARILID
+2718 GIANAQDFARILID

-2763 MFGLLRRLMV
+2763 MFGLLRRLLV

-2785 KMFARIMLMLFL
+2785 KMFARIMLLLFL

-2809 LDFLYRMTRKMQ
+2809 LDFLYRMTRKMG
-2821 GVDQDMRTVMREALV
+2821 GVDEDLRTVMREALV

-2843 TEAIMNGSIEAF
+2843 TEAIMNGGIEAF

-2875 RAILSALGM
+2875 RALITALGF

-2907 MFDIINKQGMLSAAT
+2907 IVDIFSREGKGALA

-2955 GTLLTADLNGFD
+2955 GTLITADLNGFD

-2988 YERQVDTK
+2988 YERQVDSK
-2996 YQGITKSFNS
+2996 YQGTTKKFNA

-3012 RDMYIGYNITDDKAM
+3012 RDMYIGYNLTSNKAM
-3027 ADAAQLEILKIM
+3027 ADAAQLKILEIM
-3039 RQIQEFNNGVDSN
+3039 REIQKFNNNVDSN
-3052 YAYVPAISRLRAEGI
+3052 YTYVPDISRLRKEGI
-3067 KQANFNLRTLKA
+3067 LQANFNLRALKS
-3079 NKKTFRKKQE
+3079 NKKTFKGKQE
-3089 LTDQFDVNM
+3089 LKDQFGVTM